1 MAQSSSDMPSEA
13 SGSWSTYVGKGKNN
27 KDKGTRDS
35 DPEDQLGKKGKGTG
49 RETRQYY
56 DSFKGKGQR
65 SKDGKHGKAGKHTL
79 AELGEHDAKGTC
91 PPSFGCLMAG
101 SHWEHSGGHWEHS
114 GRWEWQDAA
123 WHWVPEGWSFLQDSR
138 WISDDEA
145 EVSKGKGKSKG
156 KHNDDVA
163 WVV

>member
-1 MAQSSSDMPSEA
+1 MANMAQSSSDMPSEA

-49 RETRQYY
+49 REIRQYY

-79 AELGEHDAKGTC
+79 AELGEHDAKGSRPHLQ
-91 PPSFGCLMAG
+91 PPSFGGLMANG
-101 SHWEHSGGHWEHS
+101 KSGGHWEHS

-123 WHWVPEGWSFLQDSR
+123 WHWLPEGWCFLEDSR

-145 EVSKGKGKSKG
+145 ELSKGKG
-156 KHNDDVA
+156 KHNDDAA
-163 WVV
+163 WAV